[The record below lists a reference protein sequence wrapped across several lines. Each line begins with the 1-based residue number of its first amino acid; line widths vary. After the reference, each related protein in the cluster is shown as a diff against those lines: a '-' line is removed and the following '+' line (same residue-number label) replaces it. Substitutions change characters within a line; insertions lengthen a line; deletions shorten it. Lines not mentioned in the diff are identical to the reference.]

1 MEESIPHPCIHDH
14 TMEDA
19 PMKLQYISVGR
30 RWNIYTYNVQ
40 LHRANATYWQ
50 CTVRPKGNRCRAIVI
65 QRGHEFQ
72 QGKQNHNHPLA
83 AGAATAA
90 RVMASVKEK
99 AVDDQ
104 FKSASAIINEVSL
117 KKYSCFCIDPHV

>member
-1 MEESIPHPCIHDH
+1 M
-14 TMEDA
+14 
-19 PMKLQYISVGR
+19 
-30 RWNIYTYNVQ
+30 
-40 LHRANATYWQ
+40 
-50 CTVRPKGNRCRAIVI
+50 I

-72 QGKQNHNHPLA
+72 QGKQNHNHPPA
-83 AGAATAA
+83 AGAAIAA

-99 AVDDQ
+99 AVDYQ